1 MDEAGAQAR
10 AVSPTQ
16 GAAGI
21 AYSILIP
28 CYNER
33 NAIAATIEAV
43 RSACTR
49 DLPAGSFEV
58 IVIDD
63 GSVDQSGDVV
73 AALAADDHRIR
84 LIRHRR
90 NRGYGAALKTGLME
104 ARGGWIAITD
114 ADGTYPNERLGE
126 LFAQPDADMVV
137 GARIGDD
144 VVYSRLRRIP
154 KIFLRF
160 YAQWIT
166 QSHIPDINSGFRA
179 FRADIA
185 RRYIM
190 LLPDGFSFTTT
201 ITIAMFMENLE
212 VIYEPISYAP
222 RIGRSKIKPI
232 RDTLRF
238 VSTIARTGM
247 YFAPLRVL
255 KPFILTFWAAAL
267 VSLGYDMFVLSDLTD
282 KTTTSLLLALNT
294 TMLGLLADLIDR
306 RTRS

>member
-1 MDEAGAQAR
+1 MSEAREQAMTPGLR
-10 AVSPTQ
+10 Q
-16 GAAGI
+16 DAAGI

-33 NAIAATIEAV
+33 NAISSTIEAV
-43 RSACTR
+43 LAACAR
-49 DLPAGSFEV
+49 DLPAGRYEV
-58 IVIDD
+58 IVVDD
-63 GSVDQSGDVV
+63 GSSDQSGTVI
-73 AALAADDHRIR
+73 AACAEADHRIR
-84 LIRHRR
+84 LIQHRR
-90 NRGYGAALKTGLME
+90 NRGYGAALKTGLRE
-104 ARGGWIAITD
+104 ARGDWIAITD

-154 KIFLRF
+154 KVFLRF

-166 QSHIPDINSGFRA
+166 QSRIPDINSGFRA
-179 FRADIA
+179 FRADLA
-185 RRYIM
+185 RRYIN

-201 ITIAMFMENLE
+201 ITIAMLMESRE

-247 YFAPLRVL
+247 YFAPLRIL

-267 VSLGYDMFVLSDLTD
+267 VSLGYDTFILSDLTD

-306 RTRS
+306 RTRP